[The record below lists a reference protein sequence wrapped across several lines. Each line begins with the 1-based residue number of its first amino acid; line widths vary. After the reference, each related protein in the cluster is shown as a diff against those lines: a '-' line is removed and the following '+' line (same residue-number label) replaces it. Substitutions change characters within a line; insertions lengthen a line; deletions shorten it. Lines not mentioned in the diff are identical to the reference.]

1 MKKCY
6 STDLSDGEW
15 ECLELHLP
23 TPNKLGRPRT
33 HSTREILNALFYVL
47 KSGCPWRLL
56 PRDFPPWETVYWWFG
71 RWRADGTFERLNAAL
86 RERLRTHLGRNPLPS
101 AGIADSQSS
110 KTTGVGGE
118 QRGYDG
124 NKKVRGRKRH
134 LLVDTEGLVL
144 KAKVHSAK
152 VPDQDGLRLLLESAR
167 TGLSRLQHLWLD
179 AGYEGR
185 GRRWAEEV
193 MGLSVEIVR
202 KPPKPVP
209 EEVARIWARE
219 WAKEGRK
226 LDWQRFMP
234 PRGYVA
240 LPRRWVVER
249 TFSWLGQ
256 NRRMSKDYERLC
268 SSVEAFVYA
277 AMIRLMV
284 RRLARA

>member
-1 MKKCY
+1 
-6 STDLSDGEW
+6 
-15 ECLELHLP
+15 
-23 TPNKLGRPRT
+23 
-33 HSTREILNALFYVL
+33 
-47 KSGCPWRLL
+47 
-56 PRDFPPWETVYWWFG
+56 
-71 RWRADGTFERLNAAL
+71 
-86 RERLRTHLGRNPLPS
+86 
-101 AGIADSQSS
+101 
-110 KTTGVGGE
+110 VGGE

-152 VPDQDGLRLLLESAR
+152 VPDQDGLRFLLESAR
-167 TGLSRLQHLWLD
+167 GGFSRLSHLWLD

-185 GRRWAEEV
+185 GRRWAEEA
-193 MGLSVEIVR
+193 MGLSVEVVR

-234 PRGYVA
+234 PQGYVA

-249 TFSWLGQ
+249 NFSCLGQ

-268 SSVEAFVYA
+268 SSAEAFVYV